1 MEKNILSFGFE
12 SNVNQRLKEMHWT
25 TNKRYLVTLALVVFS
40 TSFFSLKAQV
50 SVWDGT
56 AVAWTHGNGT
66 QSNPYLIESA
76 QNLAWLAEMVSGGV
90 STYANMHFRL
100 TTDINL
106 NSLSWTPIGSSET
119 NCFKGTFDGDNHFID
134 SITVTNGA
142 NQGLFGVIGCGA
154 TVKNLGVNVQMNF
167 SYSGDVNVGGIA
179 AMSIDSNTTISN
191 CHTYGS
197 INTTGTGVRQLGG
210 IIGDGEGGSVENCS
224 NNCTIMGN
232 SNGAVTIGGII
243 GFAQGHTLIN
253 NCTNNGNITGNGM
266 TGSVVYSPFCGGCIG
281 KTKLSSR
288 TIINNFRNNGNIYVV
303 MSYGDNNYAG
313 HAAAGGVIAR
323 NIATCEI
330 KHSFNTGTISTGYT
344 TWHSNDVYIASGI
357 VSSSQNYKTTICN
370 CYNIGSIQSK
380 NSAMGIGGDTIFNC
394 YNTGTLIGTSKY
406 GIGGSTNTVT
416 NSYYLETCGGAGA
429 GTPKTEAAMK
439 AASFPI
445 ILNADSV
452 IYTMDVLN
460 VNQGYPIFADEIYVL
475 TDTAESI
482 SFTSATLKGLYSGNA
497 NVFGFEYKRAS
508 DNNYTTVYCG
518 SNQPYAY
525 QLTGLQSGTT
535 YQYRYFVQK
544 NGLSYYGAV
553 KSFTTT
559 ACDMQVTIYVPAG
572 MHCAGDNFTIT
583 ASAQSQYSNQFTYQW
598 SDGTTGSTLS
608 PTESGFY
615 TVTAT
620 ASNGC
625 SQSQSTSITMYPS
638 PLGTITGDTL
648 LCAGGMATLMASGAN
663 TYLWSTGAP
672 TASISVSNPGTYS
685 CTFTNEYGCTSTS
698 NIHVTTFTTAIAG
711 TPHICSGQ
719 STILTASPADS
730 YLWSNG
736 IQTPSI
742 TVSETGTYSVT
753 AYHGSCSA
761 TASVNVTA
769 AALPTPVISGSTQF
783 CEGQSGT
790 LTASGGTSYLWS
802 NGQSQPSISVNQG
815 GTYSVTVTNAD
826 GCSAS
831 TETTVTTIPAPAI
844 VISGNTNLCE
854 GESTMLSASGADSYH
869 WSTGA
874 NASSIQVSSF
884 GIYNVTGTSS
894 HGCVG
899 YGTVTVFVSPIP
911 NILISGN
918 ADICQGGTAVLTA
931 TGADTYLWNNG
942 SEGAILTTSSAGSYS
957 VIGFDDNGC
966 MGNASVT
973 VSVWQ
978 PATSEFTVTTNESSY
993 VWNGTTYTQSG
1004 DYTQTLQTV
1013 HGCDSIVILHLTIT
1027 VGVSDYDGK
1036 DIVIYPNP
1044 ASDVVYVQ
1052 CPLWE
1057 NEPDMKLQVLDAYG
1071 KLLRQMPLVGETFQ
1085 VDLSGFSDGVYFVRV
1100 MQGDVPV
1107 LSHKVIKMKQ

>member
-1 MEKNILSFGFE
+1 MKKLYLLSTLMLVMMVVILPQ
-12 SNVNQRLKEMHWT
+12 NV
-25 TNKRYLVTLALVVFS
+25 
-40 TSFFSLKAQV
+40 KAQI

-56 AVAWTHGNGT
+56 SVAWNHGNGT

-106 NSLSWTPIGSSET
+106 NSLSWTPIGISET
-119 NCFKGTFDGDNHFID
+119 NCFKGTFDGDDYFID
-134 SITVTNGA
+134 NITVSYGTNR
-142 NQGLFGVIGCGA
+142 GLFGVIGAGA
-154 TVKNLGVNVQMNF
+154 TLKNIGVNVQMSF
-167 SYSGDVNVGGIA
+167 SFSGDVNVGGIV
-179 AMSIDSNTTISN
+179 AMSVDSNITIRN

-210 IIGDGEGGSVENCS
+210 MIGDGNGSSVENCS
-224 NNCTIMGN
+224 NNCAIIGN

-243 GFAQGHTLIN
+243 GFAQGYNLIN
-253 NCTNNGNITGNGM
+253 KCTNNGNITGNGM
-266 TGSVVYSPFCGGCIG
+266 TGSGSFSPFCGGCIG
-281 KTKLSSR
+281 KTKLGSR
-288 TIINNFRNNGNIYVV
+288 TFVKNFRNNGNIYVV

-313 HAAAGGVIAR
+313 QASAGGVIGR
-323 NIATCEI
+323 NIAACEI
-330 KHSFNTGTISTGYT
+330 KHCFNTGTISTGYT
-344 TWHSNDVYIASGI
+344 TWHSNDVYIAAGI
-357 VSSSQNYKTTICN
+357 VSSTMNYKTTICN

-380 NSAMGIGGDTIFNC
+380 NYARGIGGDTIINC

-416 NSYYLETCGGAGA
+416 NSYYLETCGGDGA

-452 IYTMDVLN
+452 VYTMDVLN
-460 VNQGYPIFADEIYVL
+460 VNQGYPIFASEIYVL

-508 DNNYTTVYCG
+508 DNYYTTVYCG

-544 NGLSYYGAV
+544 NDLSYYGEV

-572 MHCAGDNFTIT
+572 MHCAGDNFTVT

-598 SDGTTGSTLS
+598 SNGATGSTMS

-625 SQSQSTSITMYPS
+625 SQSQSTSIMMYPS
-638 PLGTITGDTL
+638 PLGVITGDTL
-648 LCAGGMATLMASGAN
+648 LCAGGTATLTASGAS
-663 TYLWSTGAP
+663 TYLWSTGAT
-672 TASISVSNPGTYS
+672 TASINVSNPGTYS

-698 NIHVTTFTTAIAG
+698 NIQVTSFATTIAG

-730 YLWSNG
+730 YMWSTG
-736 IQTPSI
+736 DQTSSI
-742 TVSETGTYSVT
+742 TVSETGVYTVT
-753 AYHGSCSA
+753 AYHGNCSA
-761 TASVNVTA
+761 TASISVTA

-802 NGQSQPSISVNQG
+802 TGQTQPSISVNQG

-831 TETTVTTIPAPAI
+831 AETTVTTIPAPAI
-844 VISGNTNLCE
+844 VISGNTNLCQ
-854 GESTMLSASGADSYH
+854 GGSTILTASGADSYL

-874 NASSIQVSSF
+874 TTSFIQVNTF

-894 HGCVG
+894 NGCVG
-899 YGTVTVFVSPIP
+899 HGTVTVFVSPVP
-911 NILISGN
+911 NVLISGN
-918 ADICQGGTAVLTA
+918 TDICQGETAVLTA
-931 TGADTYLWNNG
+931 TGASTYLWSNG
-942 SEGAILTTSSAGSYS
+942 TENAVLSTSTAGSYS
-957 VIGFDDNGC
+957 VIGLDENGC
-966 MGNASVT
+966 MGNASVI

-978 PATSEFTVTTNESSY
+978 PTSSEFTITTNGSY
-993 VWNGTTYTQSG
+993 IWNGITYTQTG
-1004 DYTQTLQTV
+1004 DYTQPLQTI
-1013 HGCDSIVILHLTIT
+1013 HGCDSIVTLHLTIM
-1027 VGVSDYDGK
+1027 VGVCDYDGNA
-1036 DIVIYPNP
+1036 IVVYPNP
-1044 ASDVVYVQ
+1044 ASDIVYVQ
-1052 CPLWE
+1052 CPQGE
-1057 NEPDMKLQVLDAYG
+1057 NESNLKLQVTDAYG
-1071 KLLRQMPLVGETFQ
+1071 RLLQQLPVVREVMQI
-1085 VDLSGFSDGVYFVRV
+1085 DFSRFAEGIYFVRF
-1100 MQGDVPV
+1100 MQGEFPV
-1107 LSHKVIKMKQ
+1107 VVRKVIKARY